1 MGKLRMGVC
10 VRDIGGQKDIFS
22 ERERERYKD
31 RKREGVREKE

>member
-22 ERERERYKD
+22 EREREKD
-31 RKREGVREKE
+31 IKIVRGRE